1 MIEGFKIPQVTF
13 RIREGDT
20 SDNEIACAIGGK
32 WTNKSS
38 DDFFIKKSSEDLFVH
53 FPPIAHAISLSE
65 VSPSLIL
72 KVTWGIL
79 NPSIIFFNAHDNF

>member
-32 WTNKSS
+32 WTNKST
-38 DDFFIKKSSEDLFVH
+38 DDFFKNKRVILFSLPGAFTPTCSSQQLPGFEQNANELKK
-53 FPPIAHAISLSE
+53 IRY
-65 VSPSLIL
+65 
-72 KVTWGIL
+72 
-79 NPSIIFFNAHDNF
+79 

>member
-32 WTNKSS
+32 WKNKT
-38 DDFFIKKSSEDLFVH
+38 H
-53 FPPIAHAISLSE
+53 
-65 VSPSLIL
+65 
-72 KVTWGIL
+72 
-79 NPSIIFFNAHDNF
+79 

>member
-32 WTNKSS
+32 WTNKSQMI
-38 DDFFIKKSSEDLFVH
+38 FLKIKE
-53 FPPIAHAISLSE
+53 
-65 VSPSLIL
+65 
-72 KVTWGIL
+72 
-79 NPSIIFFNAHDNF
+79 

>member
-32 WTNKSS
+32 WINKST
-38 DDFFIKKSSEDLFVH
+38 DDFFKNKRVILF
-53 FPPIAHAISLSE
+53 SLPGAFTPTCSTFQLPGFE
-65 VSPSLIL
+65 SMYSQFQEAGIDDIYLSLIH
-72 KVTWGIL
+72 I
-79 NPSIIFFNAHDNF
+79 

>member
-32 WTNKSS
+32 WTNKST
-38 DDFFIKKSSEDLFVH
+38 DDFFKNIPASS
-53 FPPIAHAISLSE
+53 
-65 VSPSLIL
+65 
-72 KVTWGIL
+72 KVTAFLTG
-79 NPSIIFFNAHDNF
+79 FFFHIYAFKAI